1 MRTFLTAAACAAVL
15 VASPTAAC
23 AGSKTIDL
31 RTKAGVDSVKGQW
44 RYADVKI
51 VEVDTKTLDGKP
63 ARTYNIEPKAFG
75 PEFDD
80 SKWERCDAP
89 SVRQAR
95 GGGQVCFAWYRI
107 KVAIPEE
114 ARGKLVFFQTTVDDY
129 GEVWVDG
136 KLPRNEGDSG
146 GPVVAGFNRPNR
158 LELKGATPGRV
169 YQIAIFAINGPISA
183 APGNRIFLRE
193 TFLEL
198 VDR

>member
-1 MRTFLTAAACAAVL
+1 MRTLLTAAAVGVALAAL
-15 VASPTAAC
+15 PVAARAE
-23 AGSKTIDL
+23 SKKIDL
-31 RTKAGVDSVKGQW
+31 RTREGAEAVKGQW

-63 ARTYNIEPKAFG
+63 AKTYNIEPKAFG

-80 SKWERCDAP
+80 SKWELCDPP
-89 SVRQAR
+89 SLRRAR

-107 KVAIPEE
+107 KITIP
-114 ARGKLVFFQTTVDDY
+114 AAAKGKAVFFQTTVDDY
-129 GEVWVDG
+129 GEIWVDG
-136 KLPRNEGDSG
+136 KLPRSEGDSG
-146 GPVVAGFNRPNR
+146 GPIVAGFNKPNR

-198 VDR
+198 LDR